1 MVAAG
6 TDALFVRLAQAL
18 GKPEL
23 ALDSRYVTNA
33 KRSDHIDDL
42 TRDLE
47 SLLTKKPIAHWL
59 EVLGKAGIPCGPI
72 NNVGQ
77 VLSDPQVLARNMVVS
92 LDDPA
97 MSGLRLAGNPI
108 KLSAYADPPTRAGA
122 PALDADRRRILEDI

>member
-1 MVAAG
+1 VVAAG
-6 TDALFVRLAQAL
+6 TDALFVKLAEAL
-18 GKPEL
+18 GHPDL
-23 ALDSRYVTNA
+23 VRDPRFATNA
-33 KRSDHIDDL
+33 SRSDHVEAL
-42 TRDLE
+42 TTELE

-97 MSGLRLAGNPI
+97 MKRLRLAGNPV
-108 KLSAYADPPTRAGA
+108 KLSGYDDPTTRGPA
-122 PALDADRRRILEDI
+122 PGLDADRRRILDEF